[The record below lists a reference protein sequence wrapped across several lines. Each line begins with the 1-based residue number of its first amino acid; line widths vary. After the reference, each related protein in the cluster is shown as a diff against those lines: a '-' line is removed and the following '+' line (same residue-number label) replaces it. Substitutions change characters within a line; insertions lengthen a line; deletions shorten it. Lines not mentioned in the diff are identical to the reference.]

1 MMVELDDIHCDQRRL
16 AKGKP
21 RPRTKRVN
29 LACQN
34 LSLLAVTIFPCM
46 VDPAWYDAHCA
57 STLLEEELEMYE
69 EDPEGFREKAPPE
82 AATSSMANSVDPPNV
97 VGSSLNNH
105 AGNSE

>member
-1 MMVELDDIHCDQRRL
+1 MMVELDDIHHEQRRL
-16 AKGKP
+16 TKGKP
-21 RPRTKRVN
+21 HPRTKCVN
-29 LACQN
+29 LARQN
-34 LSLLAVTIFPCM
+34 LSLPTVTIFPCM

-82 AATSSMANSVDPPNV
+82 VATSSMANGVDLSNV
-97 VGSSLNNH
+97 VGLSLNNH